1 MARMQPTADQPDDS
15 PATAAAETSQSGLDR
30 LFACVLAEAPL
41 QQELAALDSSDEF
54 VARAV
59 EAARRRGIGLDA
71 RTIETAMTAPNSGA
85 GAGGGDA
92 PPAGWLPVAT
102 RWRNGVLALRWSYFG
117 EARLRAPFFA
127 MDVRSTVGKPFNRLV
142 RPESA
147 VDRLLHRPH
156 APALA
161 QPSGLIFHMSRCG
174 STLVAQML
182 AACADNVVISEAAPI
197 DDVVRACQV
206 RPGLSEEEQARWLS
220 AIVGALGGPRAGERR
235 LFVKL
240 DCWHT
245 LAFPLFRR
253 AFPDVPWVFL
263 YRDPVEVLVS
273 QRRMPGLQ
281 MIPGALG
288 RPELDG
294 IPPSHDRPEDY
305 RARVLARICEPVAH
319 QHARGGGLL
328 VNYRD
333 LPQALWT
340 TILPHFGIEP
350 SPEERAAMAKT
361 AKYDAKMPGFEFTP
375 DAAARRHAAEP
386 ATRAAAAEW
395 LADIYARLEALRLG
409 A

>member
-1 MARMQPTADQPDDS
+1 MARMQPTVDQRDGS
-15 PATAAAETSQSGLDR
+15 PGTAASDTSQGGLAR
-30 LFACVLAEAPL
+30 FIACALAEPSL
-41 QQELAALDSSDEF
+41 QKELAAFNSSDEL
-54 VARAV
+54 VARAAG
-59 EAARRRGIGLDA
+59 AARQRGISLDA
-71 RTIETAMTAPNSGA
+71 GAIEVAMEARISGA
-85 GAGGGDA
+85 SAGGGDA

-102 RWRNGVLALRWSYFG
+102 SWRNGALALRWSYFG

-127 MDVRSTVGKPFNRLV
+127 MEVQSTVGKPFNRLV

-147 VDRLLHRPH
+147 IERLLDRPH
-156 APALA
+156 APSLPR
-161 QPSGLIFHMSRCG
+161 PSGLIFHMSRCG

-182 AACADNVVISEAAPI
+182 AACADNVVISEAGPI
-197 DDVVRACQV
+197 DDVVRARQV
-206 RPGLSEEEQARWLS
+206 RPDLAEEEQARWL
-220 AIVGALGGPRAGERR
+220 AGIVGALGRPRAGERR

-263 YRDPVEVLVS
+263 YRDPVEVMVS
-273 QRRMPGLQ
+273 QRRMPGVQ

-288 RPELDG
+288 QPELLG
-294 IPPSHDRPEDY
+294 LAPSFDRPDEY
-305 RARVLARICEPVAH
+305 CARVLACVCEPIVQ
-319 QHARGGGLL
+319 QHAQGGGLL

-340 TILPHFGIEP
+340 AILPHFGVAA
-350 SPEERAAMAKT
+350 SAEERAAMAKK
-361 AKYDAKMPGFEFTP
+361 AKDDAKMPGLEFTP
-375 DAAARRHAAEP
+375 DSEARQRDAKP

-395 LADIYARLEALRLG
+395 LADIYGRLEALRLG